1 MNKLLIES
9 INNLKSKEDF
19 IRFMELLILDLKNNP
34 SEWTNQSLQSYL
46 EAIASWTED
55 MDGYY
60 QNNNLS
66 VPREITWNVLANILM
81 AAKMYE

>member
-1 MNKLLIES
+1 MEDINYI
-9 INNLKSKEDF
+9 INNIQTREDF
-19 IRFMELLILDLKNNP
+19 VKFIILLVKDFETRPDSWENVTLRD
-34 SEWTNQSLQSYL
+34 YL

-60 QNNNLS
+60 QNLNFP
-66 VPREITWNVLANILM
+66 VPEKIEWKIFANILM